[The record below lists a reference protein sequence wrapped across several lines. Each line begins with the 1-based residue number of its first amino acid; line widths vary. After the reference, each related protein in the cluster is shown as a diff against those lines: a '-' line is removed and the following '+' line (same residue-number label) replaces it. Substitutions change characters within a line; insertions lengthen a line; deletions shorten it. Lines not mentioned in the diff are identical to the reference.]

1 MPEEIERSLRLKG
14 EANIFDP
21 DIAREFFGVEIGDT
35 SYLKIKI
42 VEG

>member
-1 MPEEIERSLRLKG
+1 MRLKG

-21 DIAREFFGVEIGDT
+21 CIAREFFGVEIGDT
-35 SYLKIKI
+35 TYLKINI